1 MLGAD
6 YMVIVMP
13 SPTQGMVEDDVRI
26 TGLFL
31 AFALLAVT
39 FSPAEAQTTAQTTT
53 PARTPMPVGVAGLT
67 HDHAYGLFNALK
79 RGDITV
85 VGIAEP
91 NRALAQRYADKYG
104 FSMDIVYDDLATML
118 DKTHPV
124 AVLGFGDIAS
134 HRQVV
139 EAAAPRGIHVMVE
152 KPLAV
157 DPQDARAMAA
167 LAHQYHIQLLTNYET
182 TWYATTA
189 QAGAMVAD
197 GSQTGPIRRMVFH
210 DGHEGPVKI
219 GVSAD
224 FLNWLTDPVKNGGG
238 AIVDFGCYGANLMT
252 WLTQGQRPV
261 SVTAITRH
269 FQPDVY
275 PRVDDDATIIVDY
288 PAAQGIAE
296 ASWDW
301 PGGRK
306 DMEIYGVKGQIIA
319 EDRHRMLVRGMTA
332 DSEHEIDLDERTA
345 PYDDPFAYFRAVI
358 EGQVKPGPYDP
369 SSLDNNLLVV
379 EILDAAKRSAQTG
392 QTVKLPAE

>member
-1 MLGAD
+1 M
-6 YMVIVMP
+6 
-13 SPTQGMVEDDVRI
+13 RI

-39 FSPAEAQTTAQTTT
+39 FSPAEAQTMAPAPAPA
-53 PARTPMPVGVAGLT
+53 PARAPMPVGVAGLT

-79 RGDITV
+79 RGDIKV

-91 NRALAQRYADKYG
+91 NRALAQHYADTYG

-124 AVLGFGDIAS
+124 AVLGFGDIAG

-157 DPQDARAMAA
+157 DPADARAMAA
-167 LAHQYHIQLLTNYET
+167 LARTYHIQLLTNYET
-182 TWYATTA
+182 TWYATTER
-189 QAGAMVAD
+189 AGAMAAD
-197 GSQTGPIRRMVFH
+197 GGDTGAIRRMVFH

-219 GVSAD
+219 GVSPA
-224 FLNWLTDPVKNGGG
+224 FLAWLTDPVKNGGG

-252 WLTQGQRPV
+252 WLTKGERPV

-288 PAAQGIAE
+288 PDAQGIAE

-306 DMEIYGVKGQIIA
+306 DMEIYGVKGQILA
-319 EDRHRMLVRGMTA
+319 QDRHKLLVRGMTA
-332 DSEHEIDLDERTA
+332 DSAHEIDLDERTA

-358 EGQVKPGPYDP
+358 DGTVTPGPYDP
-369 SSLDNNLLVV
+369 SSLENNLLVV
-379 EILDAAKRSAQTG
+379 DILDAAKRSASTG
-392 QTVKLPAE
+392 ETVRLPAQ

>member
-1 MLGAD
+1 MR
-6 YMVIVMP
+6 V
-13 SPTQGMVEDDVRI
+13 

-31 AFALLAVT
+31 AFALLSAV
-39 FSPAEAQTTAQTTT
+39 FGPAEAQTATPA

-67 HDHAYGLFNALK
+67 HDHAYGLFNSLK
-79 RGDITV
+79 RGDITI

-91 NRALAQRYADKYG
+91 DRALAQRYADKYG
-104 FSMDIVYDDLATML
+104 FSMDIVYDDVATML

-124 AVLGFGDIAS
+124 AVLGFGDIAG
-134 HRQVV
+134 HRAVV

-157 DPQDARAMAA
+157 SVDDARAMAA
-167 LAHQYHIQLLTNYET
+167 LARTYHIQLLTNYET

-189 QAGAMVAD
+189 AVGDMVAAGD
-197 GSQTGPIRRMVFH
+197 ETGPVRRMVFH
-210 DGHEGPVKI
+210 DGHEGPAKI
-219 GVSAD
+219 GVSVE

-252 WLTQGQRPV
+252 WLTHGERPL
-261 SVTAITRH
+261 SVTAVTRH

-288 PAAQGIAE
+288 PSAQGISE

-306 DMEIYGVKGQIIA
+306 DMEIYGVKGQIVA
-319 EDRHRMLVRGMTA
+319 DDRHRLHIRGMTP
-332 DSEHEIDLDERTA
+332 DSMRDVTLNERAA
-345 PYDDPFAYFRAVI
+345 PFDDPFAYFRAVI
-358 EGQVKPGPYDP
+358 DGTVTPGPYDP

-379 EILDAAKRSAQTG
+379 EILDAAKRSAKSG
-392 QTVKLPAE
+392 QTVKLAAHP